1 MARAEPERKSDAV
14 RRLLRNGEFKA
25 ALRIAKDFQLGIT
38 YGQRDKM
45 RLGYECMVN
54 GRFYV
59 QLGVDL
65 EKAISDGIQVAID
78 LYGDRKPQTDGQQ

>member
-1 MARAEPERKSDAV
+1 MAREEPERKSDAV

-45 RLGYECMVN
+45 RLGY
-54 GRFYV
+54 
-59 QLGVDL
+59 
-65 EKAISDGIQVAID
+65 
-78 LYGDRKPQTDGQQ
+78 